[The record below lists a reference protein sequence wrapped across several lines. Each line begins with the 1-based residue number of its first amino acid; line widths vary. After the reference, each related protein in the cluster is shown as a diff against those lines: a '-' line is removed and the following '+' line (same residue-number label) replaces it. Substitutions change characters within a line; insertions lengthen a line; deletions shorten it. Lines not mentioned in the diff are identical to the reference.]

1 MGTITRNFANNLTTS
16 GLLKPTAFNND
27 SFDNVTSVPNGS
39 VETGDMVFI
48 KKLTASS
55 SATLSFVD
63 GTDGVVLDDTYK
75 EYIFYFVNIHS
86 ITNNNY
92 FTFNMSTDGGSNYN
106 VTKTSTKFWSTQ
118 YEAGG
123 GTALVYRDNFDMAQ
137 GTGFLAIA
145 EEMGGT
151 SGGDADANLSGYFH
165 LFNPSSDTFVKHFI
179 SRTANV
185 RGDELCS
192 DNYVAGYG
200 NTTSPVNAIKFQLNS
215 GNFNGQI
222 LLFGVN

>member
-1 MGTITRNFANNLTTS
+1 MSIVKLNDRAVKDANSFGSISSLGEMKFISKATASASASIEFTS
-16 GLLKPTAFNND
+16 GID
-27 SFDNVTSVPNGS
+27 S
-39 VETGDMVFI
+39 
-48 KKLTASS
+48 
-55 SATLSFVD
+55 
-63 GTDGVVLDDTYK
+63 TYK
-75 EYIFYFVNIHS
+75 EYVFYFVNIHS

-92 FTFNMSTDGGSNYN
+92 FTFNMSTDSGSNYN

-151 SGGDADANLSGYFH
+151 SGVGGGDTDANLSGS
-165 LFNPSSDTFVKHFI
+165 LTIFNPSSSTYVKHFI

-215 GNFNGQI
+215 GNFNGDI
-222 LLFGVN
+222 LLFGIN

>member
-1 MGTITRNFANNLTTS
+1 MSIVKLNNQAVKNATSFGSISSLGEMKFISKATASNSASIEFTS
-16 GLLKPTAFNND
+16 GID
-27 SFDNVTSVPNGS
+27 S
-39 VETGDMVFI
+39 
-48 KKLTASS
+48 
-55 SATLSFVD
+55 
-63 GTDGVVLDDTYK
+63 TYK
-75 EYIFYFVNIHS
+75 EYVFYFVNIHS

-92 FTFNMSTDGGSNYN
+92 FTFNMSTDNGSNYN

-151 SGGDADANLSGYFH
+151 SGVGGGDTDANLSGS
-165 LFNPSSDTFVKHFI
+165 LTIFNPSSLTYVKHFI

-215 GNFNGQI
+215 GNFNGEI
-222 LLFGVN
+222 LLFGIN

>member
-1 MGTITRNFANNLTTS
+1 MGTITRSFANNINSS
-16 GLLKPTAFNND
+16 GILKPTAFNND
-27 SFDNVTSVPNGS
+27 SFDNVTAVPNGS

-48 KKLTASS
+48 SKQTASN
-55 SATLSFVD
+55 SASIEFTSGID
-63 GTDGVVLDDTYK
+63 STYK
-75 EYIFYFVNIHS
+75 EYVFYFVNIHS

-106 VTKTSTKFWSTQ
+106 VTKTTTKFWATH
-118 YEAGG
+118 YEADG
-123 GTALVYRDNFDMAQ
+123 GTALVYRDTFDLAQ
-137 GTGFLAIA
+137 STAFQPIA

-151 SGGDADANLSGYFH
+151 SGGDSDANLSGYFH
-165 LFNPSSDTFVKHFI
+165 LFNPSSSTYVKHFI
-179 SRTANV
+179 SRTGNV

-215 GNFNGQI
+215 GNFNGDI